1 MNRFFLMKY
10 HNASI
15 PFVGMSP
22 SHHNMADFMAAFMG
36 ENQAEDQAAL
46 WLLK

>member
-22 SHHNMADFMAAFMG
+22 SHHNMADFMG